1 VARKIQFSVKKD
13 ALMVL
18 LAVSAVVSGCTGGNG
33 DGLDISGRPLQEGGD
48 VVLAPTLES
57 IQANIFD
64 PSCTV
69 CHAGA
74 SAPQGLK
81 LDAAN
86 SFINLVG
93 VPSNEVSLLRVSP
106 GDPDQSYLIRKLEGS
121 ASVGGQMPLGGP
133 PIPQATIDFVRQWI
147 SDGAMAAAVAISKG
161 MRPAVVTISP
171 DPDST
176 INQLPDRITAGFNLD
191 IDASTINFA
200 TFQIIRS
207 GGDNNFGNGN
217 EETIAVTSVG
227 LSTIN
232 PRLAM
237 LDLRGIAS
245 VDDRY
250 RIILKG
256 IGPSVILSNDGVAID
271 GDYIAEFQLVGVN
284 R

>member
-1 VARKIQFSVKKD
+1 MIRKMLFSAKKD
-13 ALMVL
+13 AFKVL
-18 LAVSAVVSGCTGGNG
+18 LTVCAALSGCTGGNG
-33 DGLDISGRPLQEGGD
+33 DGLDISGRPLEEGGD

-64 PSCTV
+64 PSCIV
-69 CHAGA
+69 CHSGAG
-74 SAPQGLK
+74 APQGLR

-106 GDPDQSYLIRKLEGS
+106 GDPEQSYLIRKLEGS

-147 SDGAMAAAVAISKG
+147 LDGAFATSVSISKG
-161 MRPAVVTISP
+161 TRPAVLTISP

-176 INQLPDRITAGFNLD
+176 VNQMPEQIVAGFNLD

-207 GGDNNFGNGN
+207 GGDGTFTDGN
-217 EETIAVTSVG
+217 EETIAGTVVA

-237 LDLRGIAS
+237 LDLRGVAAI
-245 VDDRY
+245 DDRY

-256 IGPSVILSNDGVAID
+256 VGPSVILNNDGVAID
-271 GDYIAEFQLVGVN
+271 GDYIAEFQLLGVD

>member
-1 VARKIQFSVKKD
+1 LR
-13 ALMVL
+13 
-18 LAVSAVVSGCTGGNG
+18 
-33 DGLDISGRPLQEGGD
+33 
-48 VVLAPTLES
+48 
-57 IQANIFD
+57 
-64 PSCTV
+64 
-69 CHAGA
+69 
-74 SAPQGLK
+74 

-106 GDPDQSYLIRKLEGS
+106 GDPEQSYLIRKLEGS

-147 SDGAMAAAVAISKG
+147 LDGAFAASASISKG
-161 MRPAVVTISP
+161 TRPAVLTISP

-176 INQLPDRITAGFNLD
+176 VNQMPEQIVAGFNLD

-207 GGDNNFGNGN
+207 GGDGTFADGN

-237 LDLRGIAS
+237 LDLRGVAA

-256 IGPSVILSNDGVAID
+256 VGPSVILNNDGVAID
-271 GDYIAEFQLVGVN
+271 GDYIAEFQLLGVE